1 MFFCSKVK
9 FQGYIEL
16 INYQQAELIELES
29 KRLWL
34 TDILTGKYF
43 NQYIRAVIRAN
54 FLKKVIINGEMGS
67 SWQFKRFEKIAL
79 IVTDVKQVRS
89 LLAS

>member
-1 MFFCSKVK
+1 
-9 FQGYIEL
+9 
-16 INYQQAELIELES
+16 
-29 KRLWL
+29 
-34 TDILTGKYF
+34 
-43 NQYIRAVIRAN
+43 
-54 FLKKVIINGEMGS
+54 MGS

>member
-1 MFFCSKVK
+1 M
-9 FQGYIEL
+9 
-16 INYQQAELIELES
+16 
-29 KRLWL
+29 
-34 TDILTGKYF
+34 
-43 NQYIRAVIRAN
+43 
-54 FLKKVIINGEMGS
+54 KKVIINGEMGS